1 MVKDPVCGMEI
12 AKEKAAAHK
21 EHEGKT
27 YYFCSASCRDK
38 FTASPQDY
46 TQKEAGEDAHKGHG
60 GCC

>member
-12 AKEKAAAHK
+12 EKEKSVANK
-21 EHEGKT
+21 EYEGKT

-38 FTASPQDY
+38 FNASPQDY
-46 TQKEAGEDAHKGHG
+46 ARKESSGHSHGG

>member
-12 AKEKAAAHK
+12 EKEKAAAHK
-21 EHEGKT
+21 EYEGKT

-38 FTASPQDY
+38 FNASPQDY
-46 TQKEAGEDAHKGHG
+46 ARKESSGHSHGG